1 MYEMNVY
8 NIVMQKIHLRD
19 VNLNLLTALDALL
32 TECNVTRAAHHLGLT
47 QSATSHALRRLRELF
62 DDPLL
67 VRGSDGMVLT
77 SRAEEL
83 SGPVRSGLLELQ
95 RAVYGEHI
103 FKADKTTR
111 AFSVATVDHPLMT
124 GRPKFLQNLKQNA
137 PHAKLE
143 VVPFSDGLA
152 KGLEVGDVDLVLAG
166 AEAEMVLALE
176 KGLMR
181 TLAIKEEF
189 VCVARKDHAVLGN
202 RKRLDLKAYLA
213 LSHLLVSTT
222 ARGPGIVD
230 VVLLEL
236 GHKRRIDVR
245 IPYFSGVPYMLE
257 NTDLIAT
264 LPKSMA
270 ERGCKIAALE
280 MYKPPI
286 ELPTSDAYIWWHE
299 RFHRDPGTVW
309 FRKEILQAFAPF
321 RNV

>member
-1 MYEMNVY
+1 
-8 NIVMQKIHLRD
+8 
-19 VNLNLLTALDALL
+19 
-32 TECNVTRAAHHLGLT
+32 
-47 QSATSHALRRLRELF
+47 
-62 DDPLL
+62 
-67 VRGSDGMVLT
+67 
-77 SRAEEL
+77 
-83 SGPVRSGLLELQ
+83 
-95 RAVYGEHI
+95 
-103 FKADKTTR
+103 
-111 AFSVATVDHPLMT
+111 
-124 GRPKFLQNLKQNA
+124 
-137 PHAKLE
+137 
-143 VVPFSDGLA
+143 
-152 KGLEVGDVDLVLAG
+152 
-166 AEAEMVLALE
+166 MVLALE

-181 TLAIKEEF
+181 TLAIMEVF
-189 VCVARKDHAVLGN
+189 VCVTRKDHAVLGN

-230 VVLLEL
+230 DVLLKL

-270 ERGCKIAALE
+270 ERACKIAALE

-299 RFHRDPGTVW
+299 RFHRDPGIVW